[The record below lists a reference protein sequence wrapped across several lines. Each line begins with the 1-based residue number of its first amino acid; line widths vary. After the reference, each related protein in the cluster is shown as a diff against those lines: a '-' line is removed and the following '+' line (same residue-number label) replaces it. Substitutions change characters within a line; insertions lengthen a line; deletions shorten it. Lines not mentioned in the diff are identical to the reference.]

1 MRVIWS
7 ELIFSTEICNFSLF
21 SGFAILFFLWG
32 FSSLT
37 DCGIHL
43 VQVVYERLR
52 STLMAATGEE
62 SNNVMFRVGLCTSRL
77 TSFSLLFISLQKVI
91 MRCCVRV
98 LLIQQLLLVI
108 IVLWFCFILC
118 CFVLCNWWPMFW
130 SENTS
135 TEGTSSHWLIRYS
148 GRWKQKYDKGAVYF
162 LNSLICLFVIFCCTV
177 LMTCFI
183 LKAISRSNLTFLGFT
198 APRNASSA

>member
-1 MRVIWS
+1 MESV
-7 ELIFSTEICNFSLF
+7 E
-21 SGFAILFFLWG
+21 
-32 FSSLT
+32 
-37 DCGIHL
+37 IHL
-43 VQVVYERLR
+43 GQVVYERLR

-118 CFVLCNWWPMFW
+118 CVVYLVANVL
-130 SENTS
+130 E
-135 TEGTSSHWLIRYS
+135 
-148 GRWKQKYDKGAVYF
+148 
-162 LNSLICLFVIFCCTV
+162 
-177 LMTCFI
+177 
-183 LKAISRSNLTFLGFT
+183 
-198 APRNASSA
+198 